1 MNCYQRQILDYQP
14 ACEQEERDRQ
24 LMLHYVEL
32 FPNTIGTRQ
41 CEMAHMTASSL
52 IFNRDRGKLL
62 MVYHNIFRSWS
73 WTGGHADG
81 EENLLLTAM
90 REALEETG
98 LREVRPIREEA
109 QSLEVLPVW
118 GHFKRGQYVSSH
130 LHLNLSFLLE
140 ADEDEALH
148 VKEDENSGVAW
159 IPLNMLREKV
169 TEPDMIP
176 VYEKLIG
183 RALRSG
189 Q

>member
-62 MVYHNIFRSWS
+62 MVYHNIFQSWS

-118 GHFKRGQYVSSH
+118 GHVKRGRYVSSH

-159 IPLNMLREKV
+159 IPLEMLREKV

-176 VYEKLIG
+176 VYEKLVE
-183 RALRSG
+183 RALKQDR
-189 Q
+189 

>member
-62 MVYHNIFRSWS
+62 MVYHNIYQSWS

-98 LREVRPIREEA
+98 LREVRPIREGA

-118 GHFKRGQYVSSH
+118 GHIKRGQYVSSH
-130 LHLNLSFLLE
+130 LHLNLGFLLE
-140 ADEDEALH
+140 ADEEEALQ